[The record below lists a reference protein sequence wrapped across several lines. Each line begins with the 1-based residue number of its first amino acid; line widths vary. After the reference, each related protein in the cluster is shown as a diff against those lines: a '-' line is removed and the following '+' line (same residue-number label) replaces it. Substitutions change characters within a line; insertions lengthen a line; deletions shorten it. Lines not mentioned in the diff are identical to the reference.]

1 MGRNA
6 RFAKLVEVGRG
17 RGKMGRSWVDSPGA
31 LPRTPGYLGTDD
43 MVELVPKCEDCA
55 ALCCVLL
62 PFDAGDAFGFDKAA
76 LVPCSHL
83 AGHRCRVHDRLAEAG
98 FPGCVRFDCFGAG
111 QRVVQGVFG
120 GRSWRD
126 DPGLMAPMAA
136 AFRAMR
142 ALHEAQAMLMA
153 AQDLHLSAG
162 DEAERL
168 RLVAAL
174 DAGRQWTE
182 ASLAAFEAGSLGL
195 EVRRYLAGLRGRVRR
210 RR

>member
-1 MGRNA
+1 M
-6 RFAKLVEVGRG
+6 
-17 RGKMGRSWVDSPGA
+17 SVDLQPDCAG
-31 LPRTPGYLGTDD
+31 
-43 MVELVPKCEDCA
+43 CA
-55 ALCCVLL
+55 ALCCVML
-62 PFDAGDAFGFDKAA
+62 PFDAGTAFGYDKPA
-76 LVPCSHL
+76 LRPCVHL
-83 AGHRCRVHDRLAEAG
+83 TGHLCLVHDRLAEAG
-98 FPGCVRFDCFGAG
+98 FSGCVRFSCFGAG
-111 QRVVQGVFG
+111 QRVVQQVFG
-120 GRSWRD
+120 GASWRQD
-126 DPGLMAPMAA
+126 AGLLEPMAA